1 MCSYRQKTS
10 IIYSFSKIVH
20 FGTGQNRLLSS
31 KATIIVKSVY
41 FYRLSFPFSL
51 TQINDFDDN
60 VQLSMKRFNN
70 LQLLRFEHYRQYCRL
85 SSKATIIVK
94 SVYFYRLSFPQY
106 PPLGI
111 KKPRIRGVMNFFL
124 LLHLKVEANIRPVN
138 GVDEFIASCLV
149 VCWRLCL
156 MSALLPSLVNNIGN
170 VVSE

>member
-60 VQLSMKRFNN
+60 VQLFIKRIMNTR
-70 LQLLRFEHYRQYCRL
+70 LLRFEHYRQYCRL

-94 SVYFYRLSFPQY
+94 SVYFYRLSFPFSLTQINDFDDNVQLFIKRIMNTRLLRFEHYRQY
-106 PPLGI
+106 CRLASKATIIVKSVYFYRLSFPL
-111 KKPRIRGVMNFFL
+111 
-124 LLHLKVEANIRPVN
+124 
-138 GVDEFIASCLV
+138 
-149 VCWRLCL
+149 
-156 MSALLPSLVNNIGN
+156 
-170 VVSE
+170 